1 MRWSFSVEFPQALAP
16 ISG

>member
-1 MRWSFSVEFPQALAP
+1 VEFPQALAP